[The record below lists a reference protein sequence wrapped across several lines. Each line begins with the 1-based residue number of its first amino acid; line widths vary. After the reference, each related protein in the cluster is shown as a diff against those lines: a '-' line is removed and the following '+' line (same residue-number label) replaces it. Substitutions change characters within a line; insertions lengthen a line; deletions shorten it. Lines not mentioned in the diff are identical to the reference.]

1 MEGAAHPEEFFSIGA
16 SKDEVIEALKHHSD
30 SLINIHLAQPMTP
43 LSQAIK
49 DFRRERVLFNEVPF
63 IPDNADPARNVGF
76 ALTLNEYVRRI
87 RERFPTG
94 VDNSQNRNARGRSV
108 SVFTERDA
116 DSTRGSSGGKKM
128 KDGEANGKERL
139 LNLDDMTSAEII
151 LQRSCRSS
159 AGTDSFFM
167 IQKLFCAEG
176 TLVTQRSNIL
186 GFVPFINGEPPVVI
200 DVYLEDEGIGSK
212 QGAGGD
218 GTDLDKHGEAAT
230 ATLTEQGS
238 DDNKVPPTGS
248 SVSTVISSGVKREIC
263 DSGDGEVAGDDKKVP
278 QLIGEIRI
286 CNSFAVYDVD
296 AVDLIS
302 GDADTD
308 PPPWLEVETVI
319 TDHCNFATGEQR
331 RVLEVQVYCP
341 SLNTYY
347 PPLEARKTEKRN
359 RLWSSGDW

>member
-1 MEGAAHPEEFFSIGA
+1 MPNPEDFFGGQT
-16 SKDEVIEALKHHSD
+16 KDEVIEALMNHSEC
-30 SLINIHLAQPMTP
+30 LMNIHLAQPVTP
-43 LSQAIK
+43 LTQAIK

-63 IPDNADPARNVGF
+63 IPDKADHSRNVGF
-76 ALTLNEYVRRI
+76 ALTLNEYLRRT

-94 VDNSQNRNARGRSV
+94 VDNSQSSHARGRSV
-108 SVFTERDA
+108 SVFTERDN
-116 DSTRGSSGGKKM
+116 
-128 KDGEANGKERL
+128 EANNGRRVKDLENEAASSRNEL
-139 LNLDDMTSAEII
+139 LNLDYMTSAEII

-200 DVYLEDEGIGSK
+200 DVYLDDGNFTSRNRECQDDDCDIAEKDLEVSGTEDTAVMTEGV
-212 QGAGGD
+212 
-218 GTDLDKHGEAAT
+218 
-230 ATLTEQGS
+230 
-238 DDNKVPPTGS
+238 DDSKVPPASIINKGVGT
-248 SVSTVISSGVKREIC
+248 ISGITENNERC
-263 DSGDGEVAGDDKKVP
+263 PP
-278 QLIGEIRI
+278 QLVGDIRI

-319 TDHCNFATGEQR
+319 TDKCNFATGEQR
-331 RVLEVQVYCP
+331 RVLEIQVYCP
-341 SLNTYY
+341 SLNLYF
-347 PPLEARKTEKRN
+347 PPLEARKRN
-359 RLWSSGDW
+359 SRVLE

>member
-1 MEGAAHPEEFFSIGA
+1 MEGTAHPEQFFLMGQ
-16 SKDEVIEALKHHSD
+16 SKEEVLEALKQHSD
-30 SLINIHLAQPMTP
+30 SLINIHLAQPVTP
-43 LSQAIK
+43 LTQAIK

-63 IPDNADPARNVGF
+63 IPDKADPSRNVGF
-76 ALTLNEYVRRI
+76 ALTLNEYLRRI

-94 VDNSQNRNARGRSV
+94 VDNSQSRSARGRSV

-116 DSTRGSSGGKKM
+116 ASDGSSSGEKRTKESEASSRGG
-128 KDGEANGKERL
+128 L
-139 LNLDDMTSAEII
+139 LNLDCMTSAEII

-200 DVYLEDEGIGSK
+200 DVYLDESDDIK
-212 QGAGGD
+212 KGGD
-218 GTDLDKHGEAAT
+218 GADSNKVREVSVT
-230 ATLTEQGS
+230 ATVTEQGS
-238 DDNKVPPTGS
+238 DDDKVPPTDS
-248 SVSTVISSGVKREIC
+248 SVSKVHASDAETN
-263 DSGDGEVAGDDKKVP
+263 GDDSKVAVGDNRIL
-278 QLIGEIRI
+278 QLKGDIRI

-319 TDHCNFATGEQR
+319 TDHCNFATGEQL

-341 SLNTYY
+341 SLNSYY
-347 PPLEARKTEKRN
+347 PPLEARKQET
-359 RLWSSGDW
+359 